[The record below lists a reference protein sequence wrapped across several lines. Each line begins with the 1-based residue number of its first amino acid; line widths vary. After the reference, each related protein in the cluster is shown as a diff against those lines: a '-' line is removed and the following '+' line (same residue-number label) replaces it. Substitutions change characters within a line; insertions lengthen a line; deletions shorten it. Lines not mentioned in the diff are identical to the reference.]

1 MNRLLIAFTLVGCT
15 ATVRTAGPPPAE
27 PAPPPP
33 APAYTPAPAPAPAPA
48 PVVTAPPPPAAEPG
62 HHAAYLAAIKDLRQ
76 ARALLQR
83 TPGMP
88 GDVKWDEK
96 AAIREIDATIKAV
109 HEAKLDVGAAPEE
122 PVVDIRRAYGD
133 RLAEAQIKLSDAVL
147 NLSGKEDSM
156 AARHELHDAADHL
169 NAAEHLLAA
178 ALKERHS
185 DAGPPPPAP
194 PPVAAAH
201 PAYMA
206 ALGNLRQ
213 ARALLE
219 RPAGAADVKWDEHT
233 ALKDIDEAFEEIR
246 KARVDDGKPMTEH
259 PPIENGLVYRD
270 RLKEAEKQLHE
281 AGADLD
287 SREDNFWAKKDRRRA
302 VDAIRRAERAT
313 HEAMADRKEDKAE
326 KKEEKREEKADK
338 KAAKGH

>member
-1 MNRLLIAFTLVGCT
+1 MNRLLIAFTLAGCT
-15 ATVRTAGPPPAE
+15 ATVRTAGPPPNE

-33 APAYTPAPAPAPAPA
+33 QPVYTAPAPAPAPA
-48 PVVTAPPPPAAEPG
+48 PVVTAPPPAGSHSAYSAA
-62 HHAAYLAAIKDLRQ
+62 LRNLRY
-76 ARALLQR
+76 ARALVERSGGGGQ
-83 TPGMP
+83 
-88 GDVKWDEK
+88 DVKFDEK
-96 AAIREIDATIKAV
+96 YALNHIEVAIN
-109 HEAKLDVGAAPEE
+109 EAKAA
-122 PVVDIRRAYGD
+122 RADDGQPMSEHPPIEARLVYRDRLREAARVLGD
-133 RLAEAQIKLSDAVL
+133 AEKDLLEREDNLWAHKDRNTAIQHIRLAEKAINDAI
-147 NLSGKEDSM
+147 G
-156 AARHELHDAADHL
+156 
-169 NAAEHLLAA
+169 
-178 ALKERHS
+178 ERHS
-185 DAGPPPPAP
+185 EAQPPAAP

-201 PAYMA
+201 PAYMT

-259 PPIENGLVYRD
+259 PPIESGLVYRD

-281 AGADLD
+281 AGQDLD

-302 VDAIRRAERAT
+302 VDAIRRAEKAT